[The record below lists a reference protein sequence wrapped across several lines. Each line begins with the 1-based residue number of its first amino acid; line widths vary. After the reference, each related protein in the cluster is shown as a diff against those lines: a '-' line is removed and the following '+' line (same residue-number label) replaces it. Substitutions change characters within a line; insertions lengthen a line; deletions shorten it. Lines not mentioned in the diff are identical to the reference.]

1 MHIKLSWISDIY
13 AYVCN
18 TTHSYTVVVNIGY
31 IRAYSTCVDVHVR
44 HILLHV
50 RRIQFRHLQ
59 MSCISDIYA
68 YVCNTTYS
76 CAVVVNIRYICAL
89 QMYTVVLIRHKQLH
103 VRRIQW
109 RHLLSCI
116 SDIYRRA
123 CQTYTAAC
131 QTYTVETS
139 AVVVH
144 IRHIRIYVQQDL
156 LICNCRAHQTYLGV
170 HIRHTQLHV
179 RQIQLRHSPFPCI
192 WSQNSFEMFRQLQLQ
207 LRHIHLRRMQLSC
220 ITDSCISDVYSWYLF
235 NYLVCACGRVSC
247 ARQVGF
253 ASTWYRV
260 APVSRL
266 LKMTGLFCKRAL

>member
-1 MHIKLSWISDIY
+1 MCATRLIHIRLSWISDISVLIRRVSTCMSDIY
-13 AYVCN
+13 SCMSDVYSGDICN
-18 TTHSYTVVVNIGY
+18 C
-31 IRAYSTCVDVHVR
+31 RAYQTYIGVHVR
-44 HILLHV
+44 HIQLHV

-89 QMYTVVLIRHKQLH
+89 QMYTVVLIWHIQLH
-103 VRRIQW
+103 VRRIQL
-109 RHLLSCI
+109 RHLQLSCI

-179 RQIQLRHSPFPCI
+179 RQIQ
-192 WSQNSFEMFRQLQLQ
+192 
-207 LRHIHLRRMQLSC
+207 
-220 ITDSCISDVYSWYLF
+220 
-235 NYLVCACGRVSC
+235 
-247 ARQVGF
+247 
-253 ASTWYRV
+253 
-260 APVSRL
+260 
-266 LKMTGLFCKRAL
+266 